1 MRTFNIIF
9 NLFVSHASYFCS
21 QPKIEIDPSLEINLL
36 QAAERGAL
44 DAIQYLIDH
53 KTDINIKNSSQWNA
67 LHKALVHNQPKAAIL
82 LIKAGIDVNAKTKC
96 GHTPLIYAIRF
107 QHIEVVKLL
116 VQQGALLTLG
126 DASGKTPLL
135 ITTLNPRSAEL
146 ISFLLDNRSNIDEVD
161 YEGNS
166 ALQLAIIFN
175 YINSLDALMP
185 YNPYLYKRNLQ
196 GQTPLHAALQKAF
209 ETPAITTYII
219 LLLAHDL
226 RDDIETLDL
235 ARLRNFL
242 ENDLQVFYRQKQ
254 HNWDNY
260 LQLNYN
266 FLQLSPLHKMVFL
279 LWASLNYDVIDTSDY
294 YYSLSN
300 HIPTYDERVKAL
312 VLNLLN
318 KEWRE
323 KTARMCPALV
333 ALFFR
338 DKPTIIPQNA
348 TLRDAPQGP
357 DDDAPKIISLD
368 ALNPNAALNIFID
381 VRCTGSTS

>member
-1 MRTFNIIF
+1 M
-9 NLFVSHASYFCS
+9 
-21 QPKIEIDPSLEINLL
+21 
-36 QAAERGAL
+36 
-44 DAIQYLIDH
+44 
-53 KTDINIKNSSQWNA
+53 
-67 LHKALVHNQPKAAIL
+67 
-82 LIKAGIDVNAKTKC
+82 
-96 GHTPLIYAIRF
+96 
-107 QHIEVVKLL
+107 
-116 VQQGALLTLG
+116 
-126 DASGKTPLL
+126 
-135 ITTLNPRSAEL
+135 
-146 ISFLLDNRSNIDEVD
+146 
-161 YEGNS
+161 
-166 ALQLAIIFN
+166 
-175 YINSLDALMP
+175 
-185 YNPYLYKRNLQ
+185 
-196 GQTPLHAALQKAF
+196 
-209 ETPAITTYII
+209 
-219 LLLAHDL
+219 LLAHDL